1 MLSGTRLLLTGLLA
15 IVCALLGAPV
25 AAAAPGFPAGSV
37 CTALAPAHDTQ
48 TKASIAALARDP
60 ARWDCSGSNWKID
73 GSRASLVRIDMTGH
87 PLAPGS
93 VLTTRLT
100 RFGQLSLTA
109 IGADGTSATR
119 EIAPGDLQF
128 STTHWKMRMPLPRLH
143 APVAAYVLKVT
154 GARHPALLSDVH
166 VAPPP
171 SEAHVGN
178 QQLVLAVLCGLML
191 MPLILNFGFYRVLR
205 QPFALWH
212 ALAVFA
218 MLIQTFVAS
227 GLVNRFFSPSL
238 LEICVLSSASLGLAS
253 IAATQFLASLVEP
266 GMLGR
271 RQMTLLR
278 AMGPWMALWSV
289 YYLFADGVLL
299 PTVSAVYY
307 AAFLP
312 LFAMLVWSMITAAR
326 RGSRTVWFQIIGW
339 APLIVTALVRIG
351 SLLGMADSPLSVMT
365 AQHLSIGFEVL
376 LSTLGAADRFMT
388 IKHERDHAI
397 TQARFLESLAERDP
411 LTGLY
416 NRRGFEERYARLA
429 KSGFDTM
436 AVLDLDH
443 FKAVNDTLGH
453 AMGDAVLKAVARA
466 LMPDEDTIAVR
477 FGGEEF
483 LLLLRGPD
491 AADRAERRRQSIT
504 ARIAAEISG
513 LDRPVTASMGL
524 ITGAPPMRF
533 ADLYARCDALLYQAK
548 SDGRDRTVQDTLA
561 LKTGSEGETVI
572 RLR

>member
-1 MLSGTRLLLTGLLA
+1 MLPGTRLFLTGLLA
-15 IVCALLGAPV
+15 IVCTLLSAPM
-25 AAAAPGFPAGSV
+25 AAAASGFPAGSV
-37 CTALAPAHDTQ
+37 CTALAPADTD
-48 TKASIAALARDP
+48 AAALTRNP
-60 ARWDCSGSNWKID
+60 ARWNCNGSDWKID
-73 GSRASLVRIDMTGH
+73 GTKASFVRIDMTRH
-87 PLAPGS
+87 PLLPGS
-93 VLTTRLT
+93 VLITRLT
-100 RFGQLSLTA
+100 RFERLSLTA

-119 EIAPGDLQF
+119 QIAPHDLRF
-128 STTHWKMRMPLPRLH
+128 STTQWKMRMPLPRLD
-143 APVAAYVLKVT
+143 APVTAYVLKVT
-154 GARHPALLSDVH
+154 GARHPALLSDVD

-171 SEAHVGN
+171 SESKVGN
-178 QQLVLAVLCGLML
+178 QQLLLALLCGLML

-205 QPFALWH
+205 QTFALWH

-238 LEICVLSSASLGLAS
+238 LEINVLSSISLSVAS

-266 GMLGR
+266 DMLGR
-271 RQMTLLR
+271 EQKALLR
-278 AMGPWMALWSV
+278 AMGLWMVVWTV
-289 YYLFADGVLL
+289 YYLFASGPLL

-312 LFAMLVWSMITAAR
+312 LFAILVWSMATAAR

-339 APLIVTALVRIG
+339 TPLIIMALVRIG
-351 SLLGMADSPLSVMT
+351 SLLGMTDSPLGVMT

-376 LSTLGAADRFMT
+376 LSTLGAADRFMEV
-388 IKHERDHAI
+388 KLERDQAI

-429 KSGFDTM
+429 KKGFDTM

-443 FKAVNDTLGH
+443 FKMVNDTRGH
-453 AMGDAVLKAVARA
+453 AMGDTVLKAVARA

-483 LLLLRGPD
+483 LLLMRGHD
-491 AADRAERRRQSIT
+491 AADRAEHRRRSIP
-504 ARIAAEISG
+504 ARIAAEITG

-524 ITGAPPMRF
+524 VTGAPPMCF
-533 ADLYARCDALLYQAK
+533 AELYARCDALLYQAK
-548 SDGRDRTVQDTLA
+548 SEGRNRTVQDA
-561 LKTGSEGETVI
+561 MMPEPGHDADRAVI
-572 RLR
+572 RLH